1 MVKCLLRDRRRMQPV
16 KEIVMATNN
25 AGKVKEMQ
33 SLFDEL
39 GIQVKALKDV
49 FSEPIDIEE
58 NGTTFEENAK
68 IKAEAICEMIGQVV
82 IADDSGLEIDAL
94 NKEPGVKSARFLG
107 HDTPYDVKNAYLL
120 ELLKGQS
127 NRTARYVCAMAL
139 AVPGKE
145 TVVFRETMEG
155 EIAQEAK
162 GTNGFGYDPI
172 FFFPPTNKT
181 GAEMD
186 LAEKNLYS
194 HRAKATRHILEL
206 VKEMQQDA

>member
-1 MVKCLLRDRRRMQPV
+1 MVECLVRDRRRKQQV

-33 SLFDEL
+33 SLFNEL
-39 GIQVKALKDV
+39 DIQVKALKDV
-49 FSEPIDIEE
+49 FDKPIDIEE

-94 NKEPGVKSARFLG
+94 NKEPGVQSARFLG
-107 HDTPYDVKNAYLL
+107 HDTPYEVKNAYIL
-120 ELLKGQS
+120 ELLKGQT

-181 GAEMD
+181 GGEMD

-206 VKEMQQDA
+206 VKEMKQDA

>member
-1 MVKCLLRDRRRMQPV
+1 M

>member
-1 MVKCLLRDRRRMQPV
+1 M

-33 SLFDEL
+33 SLFNEL
-39 GIQVKALKDV
+39 DIQVKALKDV
-49 FSEPIDIEE
+49 FDKPIDIEE

-94 NKEPGVKSARFLG
+94 NKEPGVQSARFLG
-107 HDTPYDVKNAYLL
+107 HDTPYEVKNAYIL
-120 ELLKGQS
+120 ELLKGQT

-181 GAEMD
+181 GGEMD

-206 VKEMQQDA
+206 VKEMKQDA